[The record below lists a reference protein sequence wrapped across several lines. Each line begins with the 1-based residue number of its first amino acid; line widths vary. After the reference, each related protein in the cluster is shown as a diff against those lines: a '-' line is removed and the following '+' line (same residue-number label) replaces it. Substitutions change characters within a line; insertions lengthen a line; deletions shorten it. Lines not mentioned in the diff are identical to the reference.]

1 MRKKSSDNLQLN
13 LFSSPSNT
21 LIGKSLASY
30 EDPIAWHNQF
40 RDTITFKI
48 NEEIFFPLYDDST
61 GRPNASIRVLV
72 AMMILKESAQISD
85 QKLFESCRFNLL
97 FRSALG
103 LINMSDEL
111 PSESTYYLF
120 RKKITAYEKDTS
132 ENLFDKVFVEITK
145 KQCLEF
151 NVSGERVRMDSKL
164 ISSNIAWF
172 SRFEL
177 IHLVLSTY
185 YKGLTNKAKLPIKL
199 KAQLDELTKV
209 EGKTIFYRN
218 NLTHIKGLIKE
229 MGPLIYQLLNT
240 YPEKSSKHYLNLD
253 RLFSEQYDVV
263 SSSDILPKEKEKISA
278 KSLQSPHDAECHYRN
293 KGGKNGQKKQEVKG
307 YAINITETCHEQDL
321 NLITT
326 VSVDVATKSDVNF
339 FSPDLEKAQDV
350 LPTKIEHVHTD
361 GGYYSPDNMAFCEL
375 NDINLH
381 LHAINGFKGRYDL
394 SPTANG
400 NITVIDT
407 TTGEIIPNEIIITE
421 NQTKW
426 KIKTG
431 KGYRYFT
438 QKEVTACVER
448 KKIEAAPVE
457 VLQKRNNVE
466 ATIFQ
471 LAYNCSGSKSKYRSL
486 SKQKIWANARCL
498 WVNFRRIMKF
508 AISRLLNPSAI
519 MIEKSYFMLFGAYI
533 IAFLNHIQQKISC
546 KPGRILKTNQIQQKW
561 AF

>member
-1 MRKKSSDNLQLN
+1 M
-13 LFSSPSNT
+13 FSSPVNSLN
-21 LIGKSLASY
+21 GKSLNSY
-30 EDPIAWHNQF
+30 EDPKAWHNQF
-40 RDTITFKI
+40 RNTITFKI
-48 NEEIFFPLYDDST
+48 NEEIFFPLYDDRT

-72 AMMILKESAQISD
+72 AMMILKESALISD

-97 FRSALG
+97 YRSALG
-103 LINMSDEL
+103 LVNMSDEL

-120 RKKITAYEKDTS
+120 RKKIAAYESNAS

-164 ISSNIAWF
+164 ISSNIAWV

-177 IHLVLSTY
+177 IHLVLNTY
-185 YKGLTNKAKLPIKL
+185 YKELTSKAKLPVKL

-229 MGPLIYQLLNT
+229 MGPLIYQLLNA
-240 YPEKSSKHYLNLD
+240 YPDKQSKNYINLD
-253 RLFSEQYDVV
+253 RLFSEQYDVI

-278 KSLQSPHDAECHYRN
+278 KSLQSPHDADCHYRN

-326 VSVDVATKSDVNF
+326 VSVDMATKSDVNF
-339 FSPDLEKAQDV
+339 FSPDLVKSQDV

-361 GGYYSPDNMAFCEL
+361 GGYYSPDNIEFCKFH
-375 NDINLH
+375 DINLH

-394 SPTANG
+394 IPTANG

-407 TTGEIIPNEIIITE
+407 KTGEIIPNEIVITE

-426 KIKTG
+426 RIRVG
-431 KGYRYFT
+431 KGHRYFN

-448 KKIEAAPVE
+448 KKIETTPVE

-498 WVNFRRIMKF
+498 WVNFRRIMKLVMY
-508 AISRLLNPSAI
+508 RLINSSAI
-519 MIEKSYFMLFGAYI
+519 KAVTSYFLLLEAFL
-533 IAFLNHIQQKISC
+533 IAFVNQVKQKISC
-546 KPGRILKTNQIQQKW
+546 EQGRILKIGKIQQKW